1 MIVLPKTIQFTFPA
15 ASYVDWTITSNT
27 TCVTIDKTSGRSNTG
42 TFSVT
47 INAQFTNS
55 ACVSSTV
62 LTVTGV
68 DNNSCTQTSSV
79 TFTNPCS
86 TLDATLAPTGD
97 LKVTSTVTG
106 GVAPYSFNWSY
117 DTSKFVGTING
128 TTLTLTP
135 INSADLNISTTPVYF
150 QATDVNGCSVTETY
164 AVTVPQVSFPNR
176 FNSVATCYESVLTW
190 TLYIDNANLFDQT
203 FIEVSNTAIT
213 AEWQPNWF
221 IKFTRADIDADF
233 QHDLQLKT
241 TAGRLTNVALVDVK
255 ANLCNELDIPA
266 LRVEQ
271 KIGGA
276 TVGSVKTY
284 AITDEGNIDFD
295 LFEFVPSTGQSVAGG
310 VLTTVIGVAE
320 LLPSKQIEYTVGT
333 VGFDRVRFKAADLN
347 GNPTEH
353 IDLYIDPY
361 DYPTPTASNF
371 SLAGSVGALVEDDLG
386 LRFSDSIRS
395 FNIVT
400 APTKGSLSFNGTT
413 LRYLA
418 TAVGSDSIVL
428 KGVGLNNIESANLTI
443 TITNVAS
450 GTAVPGTVCD
460 GGNIDLTSLL
470 TDYTA
475 GGVWTQTSG
484 ASVSLVDP
492 TIVPFSGKASGF
504 YTFNYAIGVT
514 STDVTV
520 EHRQYSI
527 STALPSF
534 LLPSGN
540 DPNTM
545 RFTVSGCSADLNL
558 TNLMIKIFRATAPS
572 SPTDPTN
579 YYETLTFDTLVSG
592 TAIKDYSTTCTTFNY
607 LAKVYVDGICGEDL
621 LDSFG
626 SFSCS

>member
-27 TCVTIDKTSGRSNTG
+27 TCVTIDKTSGRSNAG

-68 DNNSCTQTSSV
+68 DNNACTQTSSV

-106 GVAPYSFNWSY
+106 GVAPYTFNWNY
-117 DTSKFVGTING
+117 DTSKFVGTVNG
-128 TTLTLTP
+128 TTLQLTP
-135 INSADLNISTTPVYF
+135 INSGDLNITTTPVYF
-150 QATDVNGCSVTETY
+150 QVTDVNGCSVTETY

-176 FNSVATCYESVLTW
+176 FNSVATCYQNVITW
-190 TLYIDNANLFDQT
+190 TLYIENSTSFDQT
-203 FIEVSNTAIT
+203 YINVMNEDIT
-213 AEWQPNWF
+213 AVWEPNGF
-221 IKFTRADIDADF
+221 LKFSIPNVDYDF
-233 QHDLQLKT
+233 NHDLQLKT
-241 TAGRLTNVALVDVK
+241 TAGRLTHNAIVDVK
-255 ANLCNELDIPA
+255 TNLCNELDIPP

-271 KIGGA
+271 KIGG
-276 TVGSVKTY
+276 TMVGNIKTY
-284 AITDEGNIDFD
+284 ALTDDGNIDYSA
-295 LFEFVPSTGQSVAGG
+295 FEFVPSTGQSVAGG
-310 VLTTVIGVAE
+310 ILTTAIGVAE
-320 LLPSKQIEYTVGT
+320 LLPSREIEYTVGT
-333 VGFDRVRFKAADLN
+333 VGFDRVRFKAADVE

-361 DYPTPTASNF
+361 NYPTPTASNF
-371 SLAGSVGALVEDDLG
+371 SLNGSVGALVEDDLS

-428 KGVGLNNIESANLTI
+428 KGVGLNDIESANLTI

-450 GTAVPGTVCD
+450 GTAIPGTVCD

-470 TDYTA
+470 SDYTA

-527 STALPSF
+527 SAANPSF

-540 DPNTM
+540 NPNTM
-545 RFTVSGCSADLNL
+545 RFTVLGASADLNL
-558 TNLMIKIFRATAPS
+558 SNLLIKVFRTTAPS
-572 SPTDPTN
+572 TPTDPTN

-607 LAKVYVDGICGEDL
+607 LAKVYVDGICGETY

-626 SFSCS
+626 GFSCS